1 MKAKPL
7 TKKEAKNLSEAYQ
20 HLKGSIIFNG
30 KDDYKVIDC
39 VCVSPSYKKDKLAF
53 IKKYSLFRNAEKAMS
68 QYEGIYFDVL
78 VIFKSSTS
86 LESNLQ
92 FVELKNFLYQANQ
105 LTG

>member
-39 VCVSPSYKKDKLAF
+39 VCVSPAYKKDKLAF
-53 IKKYSLFRNAEKAMS
+53 IKKYSIFRNAEKALAV
-68 QYEGIYFDVL
+68 YDGIYFDVII
-78 VIFKSSTS
+78 IFKATS
-86 LESNLQ
+86 LDGNLQ
-92 FVELKNFLYQANQ
+92 FADLKSFLYQANQ